1 MINPA
6 RSGHYGTMG
15 QASPQQIEVG
25 SSRDAGTDGLTD
37 FELLNVQEHDADLD
51 GRVAGLVRDHFDFIW
66 RSLRRLGV
74 PVQHTDDAAQKVF
87 WVAAQKMHGLRLERE
102 RSFLFAIALRVAA
115 DERRSLR
122 RKREV
127 PAPSSFD
134 ELRDPSPSPDELVE
148 QRRARAILDRF
159 LEELPLELR
168 VVFVLYE
175 LEDMTMSEVA
185 ALLEIPSG
193 TVASR
198 LRRAREMFEQQV
210 ARFRARHPE
219 RGTP

>member
-1 MINPA
+1 M
-6 RSGHYGTMG
+6 S
-15 QASPQQIEVG
+15 QASSQRLEVDD
-25 SSRDAGTDGLTD
+25 SRQASRDSSSD
-37 FELLNVQEHDADLD
+37 FERLSLQKDDPDLD
-51 GRVAGLVRDHFDFIW
+51 RRVAGLVHDHFDFIW

-87 WVAAQKMHGLRLERE
+87 WVAAQKMHGLHLERE

-115 DERRSLR
+115 DERRSIR

-127 PAPSSFD
+127 PAPTSFD
-134 ELRDPSPSPDELVE
+134 ELRDHAPSPDELVE
-148 QRRARAILDRF
+148 QRHARALLDGF
-159 LEELPLELR
+159 LEELPLDLR
-168 VVFVLYE
+168 VVFVLFE

-210 ARFRARHPE
+210 ARFRARQPE
-219 RGTP
+219 RGNS